1 MLSRREQSIQ
11 YSTMVLLVED
21 HPGVLTK
28 VSMVLRRRG
37 FNIASLSVGH
47 SEQPGVSR
55 MTIVVEGIGPRIKQ
69 CEKQLYKLIE
79 VLKVYD
85 LTEYDRV
92 DKELAIVRI
101 SGQGAKRAEIT
112 GAAQAFDAEIVDL
125 GRDYVT
131 CQITASPYTI
141 ERFLEMVSDFGIM
154 ELTRTGVVT
163 MARGS
168 KAGMGA
174 QPMEQTEKEV
184 TNQDG
189 TL

>member
-1 MLSRREQSIQ
+1 MLSQREQSIQ

-55 MTIVVEGIGPRIKQ
+55 MTIVVEGTGPRIKQ

-79 VLKVYD
+79 VLNVYD

-101 SGQGAKRAEIT
+101 SGQGGKRAEIT
-112 GAAQAFDAEIVDL
+112 SAAQAFDAEVVDL
-125 GRDYVT
+125 GKDYVT
-131 CQITASPYTI
+131 CQITASPYSI
-141 ERFLEMVSDFGIM
+141 ERFLEMASDFGIM

-163 MARGS
+163 MARGR
-168 KAGMGA
+168 KAGLGA
-174 QPMEQTEKEV
+174 QSVEQTEKEV
-184 TNQDG
+184 TSQDG